1 MRHKLTHY
9 DTLGIERDAT
19 DEEVRAAFR
28 RLAHR
33 YHPDM
38 FTGEKRL
45 VAEERFQSIT
55 EAFNVLSHP
64 SSRDR
69 YDIEISKGTDT
80 KKMDPKEISRRLAAK
95 GSQCMRDGNVAEAL
109 EHLKGA
115 IDHDDENSRAHY
127 FYALG
132 LARVP
137 SKARD
142 ALRHMERAASLEP
155 ANGTMKAEAAALAL
169 AAGMKSRAAR
179 LAEEALVLDP
189 TSAKASEVLS
199 QAGRDDNDKGGG
211 LFQRLRR
218 RG

>member
-1 MRHKLTHY
+1 MRRKLTHY

-19 DEEVRAAFR
+19 DQQVRAAFR
-28 RLAHR
+28 KLALKF
-33 YHPDM
+33 HPDKYNGQERV
-38 FTGEKRL
+38 T
-45 VAEERFQSIT
+45 AEERFQSIT
-55 EAFNVLSHP
+55 EAFNILSHP
-64 SSRDR
+64 SSRDK
-69 YDIEISKGTDT
+69 YDIEISKGTDV

-95 GSQCMRDGNVAEAL
+95 GSQCLREGSVAEAL

-115 IDHDDENSRAHY
+115 IDHDDDNSRAHY
-127 FYALG
+127 FYAQT

-142 ALRHMERAASLEP
+142 ALRHMERAAALEP
-155 ANGTMKAEAAALAL
+155 SNATMKAEAAGLAL
-169 AAGMKSRAAR
+169 AAGMKSRASR

-199 QAGRDDNDKGGG
+199 QASSDVSDKGGG
-211 LFQRLRR
+211 LFQRFRR

>member
-19 DEEVRAAFR
+19 DQQVRSAFR
-28 RLAHR
+28 RLALK
-33 YHPDM
+33 YHPDKY
-38 FTGEKRL
+38 TDRARES
-45 VAEERFQSIT
+45 AEERFQSIT

-64 SSRDR
+64 SSREK
-69 YDIEISKGTDT
+69 YDIEISKGTDV

-95 GSQCMRDGNVAEAL
+95 GSQCMRDGSVAEAL

-127 FYALG
+127 FYALA
-132 LARVP
+132 LSRIP
-137 SKARD
+137 SKVKD

-155 ANGTMKAEAAALAL
+155 SNSTMKAEAAGLAL
-169 AAGMKSRAAR
+169 ASGMKSRAAR
-179 LAEEALVLDP
+179 LAQEALVLDP
-189 TSAKASEVLS
+189 TSAKASEILS
-199 QAGRDDNDKGGG
+199 QAGSEDGDKGGG
-211 LFQRLRR
+211 LFQRFRR

>member
-19 DEEVRAAFR
+19 HQQVRVAFR
-28 RLAHR
+28 NLALK
-33 YHPDM
+33 YHPDKYK
-38 FTGEKRL
+38 GKARSD
-45 VAEERFQSIT
+45 AEERFQSIT

-64 SSRDR
+64 SSREK
-69 YDIEISKGTDT
+69 YDIEISKGTDV

-95 GSQCMRDGNVAEAL
+95 GSQCMREGSVAEAL

-127 FYALG
+127 FYAIALS
-132 LARVP
+132 RIP
-137 SKARD
+137 SKVKD
-142 ALRHMERAASLEP
+142 ALRHMERAAALEP
-155 ANGTMKAEAAALAL
+155 SNATMKAEAAGLAL
-169 AAGMKSRAAR
+169 ASGMKSRASR
-179 LAEEALVLDP
+179 LAEEALALDP

-199 QAGRDDNDKGGG
+199 QAGSEDSEKGGG
-211 LFQRLRR
+211 LFQRFRR

>member
-19 DEEVRAAFR
+19 DQQVRAAFR
-28 RLAHR
+28 RLALKF
-33 YHPDM
+33 HPDKY
-38 FTGEKRL
+38 TGEER
-45 VAEERFQSIT
+45 VTAEERFQSIT
-55 EAFNVLSHP
+55 EAFNILSHP
-64 SSRDR
+64 STRDK
-69 YDIEISKGTDT
+69 YDIEISKGTDV

-95 GSQCMRDGNVAEAL
+95 GSQCLREGSVAEAL

-115 IDHDDENSRAHY
+115 IDHDDDNSRAHY
-127 FYALG
+127 FYALT

-142 ALRHMERAASLEP
+142 ALRHMERAAALEP
-155 ANGTMKAEAAALAL
+155 SNATMKAEASGLAL

-199 QAGRDDNDKGGG
+199 QASSENSDKGGG
-211 LFQRLRR
+211 LFQRFRR

>member
-19 DEEVRAAFR
+19 DDQVRAAFR
-28 RLAHR
+28 KLAQQ
-33 YHPDM
+33 YHPDRYSSGKGRV
-38 FTGEKRL
+38 T
-45 VAEERFQSIT
+45 AEERFQSIT

-64 SSRDR
+64 SSREK
-69 YDIEISKGTDT
+69 YDIEISKGTDV

-95 GSQCMRDGNVAEAL
+95 GSQCMREGSVAEAL

-115 IDHDDENSRAHY
+115 IDHDDDNSR
-127 FYALG
+127 
-132 LARVP
+132 ARVP

-155 ANGTMKAEAAALAL
+155 NNSTMKAEAAGLAL

-179 LAEEALVLDP
+179 LAEEALTLDP

-199 QAGRDDNDKGGG
+199 QAANDDGDRGGG
-211 LFQRLRR
+211 LFQRFRR
-218 RG
+218 RS

>member
-19 DEEVRAAFR
+19 DQEVRSAFR
-28 RLAHR
+28 SLALRH
-33 YHPDM
+33 HPDK

-55 EAFNVLSHP
+55 EAFNVLGHP
-64 SSRDR
+64 SSRER

-95 GSQCMRDGNVAEAL
+95 GSQCVRDGNIAEAL
-109 EHLKGA
+109 ENLKGA

-132 LARVP
+132 LARLPGKV
-137 SKARD
+137 RD

-155 ANGTMKAEAAALAL
+155 ANAAMKAEAAALAL
-169 AAGMKSRAAR
+169 AVGMKSRAAR
-179 LAEEALVLDP
+179 LAEEALALDP
-189 TSAKASEVLS
+189 TSAKASDVLT
-199 QAGRDDNDKGGG
+199 QAGSDDSDKGGG
-211 LFQRLRR
+211 LFQRLKRR
-218 RG
+218 S

>member
-1 MRHKLTHY
+1 MRHKMTHY

-19 DEEVRAAFR
+19 DQQIRAAFR
-28 RLAHR
+28 ELALR
-33 YHPDM
+33 YHPDK
-38 FTGEKRL
+38 FTGEKR
-45 VAEERFQSIT
+45 VDAEERFQSIT

-64 SSRDR
+64 ESRDR
-69 YDIEISKGTDT
+69 YDVEISQGTDT
-80 KKMDPKEISRRLAAK
+80 KKMDRKEISHRLAAK
-95 GSQCMRDGNVAEAL
+95 GSICMREGKVAEAL

-127 FYALG
+127 FYAVG
-132 LARVP
+132 LSRVP
-137 SKARD
+137 NRVRD

-155 ANGTMKAEAAALAL
+155 TNAVMRAEAAGLAL

-179 LAEEALVLDP
+179 LAEEALALDP

-199 QAGRDDNDKGGG
+199 QASGDDGDKGGG

>member
-19 DEEVRAAFR
+19 DQQVRLAFR
-28 RLAHR
+28 KLALK
-33 YHPDM
+33 YHPDKYA
-38 FTGEKRL
+38 GQARL
-45 VAEERFQSIT
+45 DAEERFQSIT

-64 SSRDR
+64 SSRDK
-69 YDIEISKGTDT
+69 YDIEISKGTDV

-95 GSQCMRDGNVAEAL
+95 GSQCIREGSIAEAL

-127 FYALG
+127 FYALA
-132 LARVP
+132 LSRIP
-137 SKARD
+137 SKVKD
-142 ALRHMERAASLEP
+142 ALRHMERAAALEP
-155 ANGTMKAEAAALAL
+155 SNATMKAEAAGLAM
-169 AAGMKSRAAR
+169 ASGMKSRATR
-179 LAEEALVLDP
+179 LAEEALAMDP

-199 QAGRDDNDKGGG
+199 QAGREENDKGGG
-211 LFQRLRR
+211 LLQRFRR